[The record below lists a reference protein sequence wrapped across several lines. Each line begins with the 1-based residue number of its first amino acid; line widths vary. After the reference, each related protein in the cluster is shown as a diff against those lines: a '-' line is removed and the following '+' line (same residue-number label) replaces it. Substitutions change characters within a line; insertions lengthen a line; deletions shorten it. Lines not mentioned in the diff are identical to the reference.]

1 MRNGS
6 LCFGSMVIGLV
17 LGSGTGVYGQT
28 DVESAASFTE
38 HAMRLRADI
47 LFRVQPDTTH
57 QRLVATEGR
66 YSWHSNIV
74 TTVFWIGE
82 TASGNNPV
90 PNRASA
96 WDLNWSQ
103 SYGGPDAPDSGNR
116 RGFLPGTFVPHQN
129 PFYVALPYNDI
140 ANGKTKPEAAQV
152 VPWFKDT
159 FVRSGQTVLKGRW
172 VAIRKGTRAC
182 YAQWEDVGPFQT
194 DNSEYVFGNDR
205 PRPNLNGGAGLD
217 VSPGVRDYLRLSP
230 TDVTDWRFVEQVEV
244 PPGPWT
250 LYGDNNTFVIDRRK
264 REEELAKKQ

>member
-6 LCFGSMVIGLV
+6 LCFGSMLIGLV

-38 HAMRLRADI
+38 HAMRLRADV
-47 LFRVQPDTTH
+47 LFRVQPDTTR
-57 QRLVATEGR
+57 QRLVAAEGR

-90 PNRASA
+90 PNQASA

-103 SYGGPDAPDSGNR
+103 RYGGLDAPDSGNR

-129 PFYVALPYNDI
+129 PFYVALPYNDV
-140 ANGKTKPEAAQV
+140 ANGKTKPEAARV
-152 VPWFKDT
+152 VPWFKDA

-194 DNSEYVFGNDR
+194 DNREYVFGNDR

-217 VSPGVRDYLRLSP
+217 VSPSVRDYLRLSP
-230 TDVTDWRFVEQVEV
+230 TDVTEWRFVEQVEV